1 MPGFALDKLKPWIH
15 RSARVSKKS
24 SLPMARGLAPAS
36 PIEAF
41 GLPPRPQGMNAR
53 EFAISLLRAGA
64 EIEHSFLVQYLY
76 AAYSVDERSEY
87 DTRNTGLQWKT
98 GMRLI
103 AREEMARL
111 ATVQNLLLSFAHPFN
126 LKVND
131 PVPLPSDL
139 SGRPDVLTSLPVN

>member
-1 MPGFALDKLKPWIH
+1 
-15 RSARVSKKS
+15 
-24 SLPMARGLAPAS
+24 
-36 PIEAF
+36 
-41 GLPPRPQGMNAR
+41 
-53 EFAISLLRAGA
+53 
-64 EIEHSFLVQYLY
+64 
-76 AAYSVDERSEY
+76 
-87 DTRNTGLQWKT
+87 
-98 GMRLI
+98 MRLI

>member
-53 EFAISLLRAGA
+53 EYAISLLRAGA

-76 AAYSVDERSEY
+76 AAYSVDERSISAPA
-87 DTRNTGLQWKT
+87 RN
-98 GMRLI
+98 REI
-103 AREEMARL
+103 ANSL
-111 ATVQNLLLSFAHPFN
+111 AFIPC
-126 LKVND
+126 
-131 PVPLPSDL
+131 
-139 SGRPDVLTSLPVN
+139 GRG

>member
-41 GLPPRPQGMNAR
+41 GLPPRPEGMNAR

-64 EIEHSFLVQYLY
+64 EIEHSFLVHTYTPHILSTN
-76 AAYSVDERSEY
+76 AP
-87 DTRNTGLQWKT
+87 NTIQE
-98 GMRLI
+98 I
-103 AREEMARL
+103 L
-111 ATVQNLLLSFAHPFN
+111 ACNGKRVC
-126 LKVND
+126 
-131 PVPLPSDL
+131 
-139 SGRPDVLTSLPVN
+139 G